1 VRSWARRAKF
11 VSTTGRKIAKRDGGE
26 PGEGEV
32 TYCSIKPRKPR
43 RSRFKNCRWGR
54 VKREA
59 SLPARVRVEGAGVK
73 RSFEQRQRDENER
86 VQDGTR

>member
-1 VRSWARRAKF
+1 MRSWARRAKF

-54 VKREA
+54 VKRPYRRGCGSRGRA
-59 SLPARVRVEGAGVK
+59 
-73 RSFEQRQRDENER
+73 
-86 VQDGTR
+86 